1 MSRKLLV
8 ATLAIVA
15 ALAVALFGAES
26 RSGNESACDDESPP
40 SECSELALT
49 PGTSTP
55 STNREAAGS
64 VIGVASL
71 DAQAEPS
78 AASGGWSATLSVTVT
93 DEHDVVVAG
102 AVVTGVWSD
111 GASSASCTTGD
122 TGTCSFTSQHEA
134 ITAAREVT
142 WKLSSVTKPGAT
154 MAEGSTATARCTSPD
169 VGAPRCTVEATL

>member
-8 ATLAIVA
+8 ATLAVVA

-26 RSGNESACDDESPP
+26 RSGNEDREF
-40 SECSELALT
+40 ALT
-49 PGTSTP
+49 PEASTP
-55 STNREAAGS
+55 STEGATRP

-78 AASGGWSATLSVTVT
+78 ASAGGWSATLSVTVT
-93 DEHDVVVAG
+93 DASDVVVAG

-111 GASSASCTTGD
+111 GASSAACTTGE
-122 TGTCSFTSQHEA
+122 TGTCSFTSAHDA
-134 ITAAREVT
+134 IGPATEVT

-154 MAEGSTATARCTSPD
+154 MAEGSSATARCSVPEAA
-169 VGAPRCTVEATL
+169 APRCTVEATL